1 MAVLPNAQLSHVG
14 LFVRDLSAMTA
25 FYCRTLGMVVT
36 DRGPMMG
43 RELAFLSRNPGE
55 HHQLVM
61 IHDPSRTEI
70 GSALSQISFRLDDL
84 ESLRTYFAL
93 LRRADATGLEARN
106 HGNSWSLYFF
116 DPEGNKIELYVPTPW
131 SVAQPWRA
139 SLDLDRPAEA
149 IVEETRRLMADNPTS
164 QPVEDWTREIGRRIA
179 AAAVTAEASR

>member
-14 LFVRDLSAMTA
+14 FFVRDLSTMTA

-36 DRGPMMG
+36 DRGSMMG
-43 RELAFLSRNPGE
+43 RELAFLSRDPGE

-61 IHDPSRTEI
+61 IHDPARTEI
-70 GSALSQISFRLDDL
+70 GSSLGQISFRLDDL
-84 ESLRTYFAL
+84 ESLRTFFAL
-93 LRRADATGLEARN
+93 LHRAEAAGLEPRN

-139 SLDLDRPAEA
+139 PLDLDRPAEV
-149 IVEETRRLMADNPTS
+149 IVEETRRLMAANPTS
-164 QPVEDWTREIGRRIA
+164 RPVEDWTRDIGLRIA
-179 AAAVTAEASR
+179 AAAIDTEASR